1 MENHTNIFSQKYESC
16 EWGDNKSNK
25 YKGSSWGGSTITFN
39 QEYNFFLR
47 NFIDKNNIKKVVDL
61 GCGDWQSSYIIYEN
75 KDIQYYGYDAYEK
88 IIINNQENYPNY
100 IFKHIDI
107 INQINLIED
116 TCDLFILKDVIQHWT
131 CDEINFFI
139 DKLLKTKNFKY
150 ILMNNSCAQKYDN
163 QDEPYR
169 SRPLSI
175 NFEPLKKYNF
185 KFLFNYNDKEVSL
198 LTI

>member
-1 MENHTNIFSQKYESC
+1 MQDHIHIFSQKYESC
-16 EWGDNKSNK
+16 EWGDNKNNK
-25 YKGSSWGGSTITFN
+25 YKGSSGGGSSITFN
-39 QEYNFFLR
+39 QKYINFLR
-47 NFIDKNNIKKVVDL
+47 NFIDQNNIKKVVDL
-61 GCGDWQSSYIIYEN
+61 GCGDWQSSYLIYKN

-100 IFKHIDI
+100 IFRHIDI
-107 INQINLIED
+107 LNQIDLIED
-116 TCDLFILKDVIQHWT
+116 NCDLFILKDVIQHWT
-131 CDEINFFI
+131 CNEINFFM
-139 DKLLKTKNFKY
+139 DKLLKTKKFKY
-150 ILMNNSCAQKYDN
+150 ILINNSCAQKYDN

-175 NFEPLKKYNF
+175 KYQPLKKYNF